1 MFYYWRVDDHFFF
14 NINKPVWIRILIML
28 ALLDPVL
35 NGTYWGSRFRI
46 RIIRNLCKYLSLP
59 KIDTHNVAQNMMIII
74 NMIIMGI

>member
-1 MFYYWRVDDHFFF
+1 
-14 NINKPVWIRILIML
+14 ML

-35 NGTYWGSRFRI
+35 NGTYWGSMFLI

>member
-1 MFYYWRVDDHFFF
+1 
-14 NINKPVWIRILIML
+14 ML

-59 KIDTHNVAQNMMIII
+59 KIDTHNVAQNMRIII